1 MLARPARSKAR
12 GAAMGDAK
20 GGTMKI
26 TLSVIKADIGSI
38 GGHIAPSQ
46 PLLAAV
52 RAHVEANAQGLLIDH
67 RISFTGDDVA
77 ILMTHR
83 RGVGDE
89 AVHRLAWNAF
99 VAGTEVAKRQGLY
112 GAGQDLLKDAFSGNV
127 KGMGPAVAEMEFDER
142 PNEPFLFFAADKTDP
157 GAFNLPLYLAFAD
170 PMNTPGLILSPK
182 MAKGFRFV
190 IMDVNCTEGD
200 RVIELVA
207 PEQLYD
213 IAALLR
219 DPERY
224 VVESVWSRA
233 TGEQAVAVATSRLH
247 NIAGKYTGKDDPVM
261 LVRTQMNFPATGEVL
276 TPYATAHYV
285 AGGMRGSH
293 NMPLMPVGLNTG
305 TSYFDGP
312 PLVSC
317 AAYAM
322 HEGRLTDPLDAFA
335 HPFWDAVRAR
345 AADKAMEMR
354 RQGFFGAAMLP
365 MSELEYTGI
374 TEKLAELEPRFRM
387 RGDAAERKAA

>member
-1 MLARPARSKAR
+1 
-12 GAAMGDAK
+12 
-20 GGTMKI
+20 MKT

-38 GGHIAPSQ
+38 GGHVAPSRA
-46 PLLAAV
+46 LLETV
-52 RAHVEANAQGLLIDH
+52 EAHVLSHDKSLVTDH
-67 RISFTGDDVA
+67 YISHTGDDIA

-83 RGVGDE
+83 RGVSDD
-89 AVHRLAWNAF
+89 AIHRLAWDAF
-99 VAGTEVAKRQGLY
+99 VAGTKVAKQQGLY
-112 GAGQDLLKDAFSGNV
+112 GAGQDLLKEAFSGNV

-157 GAFNLPLYLAFAD
+157 GCFNLPLYLAFAD

-182 MAKGFRFV
+182 MGKGFRFV
-190 IMDVNCTEGD
+190 IMDVNYTEAD
-200 RVIELVA
+200 RVIELNA

-213 IAALLR
+213 IATLLR

-233 TGEQAVAVATSRLH
+233 SNEQAAVVATSRLH

-261 LVRTQMNFPATGEVL
+261 LVRTQMNFPATGEIL
-276 TPYATAHYV
+276 APYAVGHFV

-293 NMPLMPVGLNTG
+293 NMPLMPVPLNTG

-317 AAYAM
+317 AALAM
-322 HEGRLTDPLDAFA
+322 HEGKLTEPLDCFA
-335 HPFWDAVRAR
+335 HPFWNAVRR
-345 AADKAMEMR
+345 RISDKSIEMR
-354 RQGFFGAAMLP
+354 KQGFVGAAMLP

-374 TEKLAELEPRFRM
+374 VEKLEALSAQFVTRNG
-387 RGDAAERKAA
+387 RGTQRQ

>member
-1 MLARPARSKAR
+1 MKL
-12 GAAMGDAK
+12 
-20 GGTMKI
+20 TM
-26 TLSVIKADIGSI
+26 SVIKADIGSI
-38 GGHIAPSQ
+38 GGHIAPSHH
-46 PLLAAV
+46 LIEV
-52 RAHVEANAQGLLIDH
+52 VKRHVKESGGGLLIDSY
-67 RISFTGDDVA
+67 IGYTGDDIA
-77 ILMTHR
+77 ILMTHTH
-83 RGVGDE
+83 GVGHE
-89 AVHRLAWNAF
+89 EVHGLAWSAF
-99 VAGTEVAKRQGLY
+99 KAGTAMAKHQGLY

-127 KGMGPAVAEMEFDER
+127 RGMGPAVAEFEFEER

-170 PMNTPGLILSPK
+170 PMSTPGLILSPTL
-182 MAKGFRFV
+182 AKGFRFV
-190 IMDVNCTEGD
+190 IMDVDHTEGD

-224 VVESVWSRA
+224 VVESVWFRA
-233 TGEQAVAVATSRLH
+233 TGEQAAIVATSRLH

-276 TPYATAHYV
+276 APYAIGHYV

-293 NMPLMPVGLNTG
+293 HMPLMPVPLHTG

-317 AAYAM
+317 AAFAV
-322 HEGRLTDPLDAFA
+322 HGGNLTEPVDCFA
-335 HPFWDAVRAR
+335 HPFWNQVRDHVT
-345 AADKAMEMR
+345 DKSLDMR
-354 RQGFFGAAMLP
+354 RQGFVGAAMLP
-365 MSELEYTGI
+365 MAELEYTGI
-374 TEKLAELEPRFRM
+374 VDKLKALDSRFVVRSEAKAPRPEPTR
-387 RGDAAERKAA
+387 ATLLA